1 MSDEICLRRTRT
13 IGVKFKYPRAC
24 VHFPRGE
31 FRFYEKTLQA
41 CKIDRETQAF
51 MFYIDKI
58 SKTVRVEIETKAHD
72 NYHLSDAKGY
82 YRFTNK
88 QLGILFSDTLNLDF
102 EGNYYFKIEDVSNNQ
117 FKMIL
122 ENAI

>member
-1 MSDEICLRRTRT
+1 MKDEICLRRTRT

-31 FRFYEKTLQA
+31 FRFYEKTIKS
-41 CKIDRETQAF
+41 CNINRETQAF

-58 SKTVRVEIETKAHD
+58 SKTVRVEIEEKQAD

-82 YRFTNK
+82 HRFTNK
-88 QLGILFSDTLNLDF
+88 QLGVLFSETLGLEF
-102 EGNYYFKIEDVSNNQ
+102 EGYHYFRITDISDKQ
-117 FKMIL
+117 FRMIL
-122 ENAI
+122 E